1 MLHEEL
7 TLDSLIVPN
16 TSLYIV
22 EGAFTKY
29 FVEDY
34 LTGELI
40 EYIPI
45 PGQKRYNAFKVPAGS
60 TYRDRSGTEKDKVSF
75 MTEGL
80 HPFET
85 PNFVSTSKGLY
96 RVVLDPMVSYVSED
110 MDKLLE
116 TVSFKLESLAT
127 GAVDFAKY
135 EDIHERWFEGKCG
148 VLSSNFCKDFY
159 NIFRTGSDCDKAFIK
174 GLVYP
179 GFFKDDLDYGE
190 SLVTKN
196 KENRE

>member
-45 PGQKRYNAFKVPAGS
+45 PGQKRYSAFKVPAGS
-60 TYRDRSGTEKDKVSF
+60 TYRDRSGTEEDKVSF

-85 PNFVSTSKGLY
+85 PDFVSTSEGLY

-116 TVSFKLESLAT
+116 TVSFKLANLAT
-127 GAVDFAKY
+127 GDISYAKY
-135 EDIHERWFEGKCG
+135 KDIHERGEHRVSGRF
-148 VLSSNFCKDFY
+148 NDDFCKDLY
-159 NIFRTGSDCDKAFIK
+159 TLSRTSSGYDRAFLNGLLYSCEFQDNLRYGKYLIK
-174 GLVYP
+174 G
-179 GFFKDDLDYGE
+179 KWE
-190 SLVTKN
+190 
-196 KENRE
+196 

>member
-16 TSLYIV
+16 TKLYIV
-22 EGAFTKY
+22 EGAYTKY

-45 PGQKRYNAFKVPAGS
+45 PGEKRYSAFKVPAGS
-60 TYRDRSGTEKDKVSF
+60 TYRDQGNTEKDAVSF

-85 PNFVSTSKGLY
+85 PDFVSTSDGLY
-96 RVVLDPMVSYVSED
+96 RVILDPMVSYVSEY
-110 MDKLLE
+110 MGKLLE
-116 TVSFKLESLAT
+116 TVSFKLASLAT
-127 GAVDFAKY
+127 GDVSYAKY
-135 EDIHERWFEGKCG
+135 EDIHERGEHR
-148 VLSSNFCKDFY
+148 LSGRFNDDFCKDLY
-159 NIFRTGSDCDKAFIK
+159 NLSRTSSGYEQAFLN
-174 GLVYP
+174 GLLYSYE
-179 GFFKDDLDYGE
+179 FQDNLRYGKYLIRGVWE
-190 SLVTKN
+190 
-196 KENRE
+196 

>member
-60 TYRDRSGTEKDKVSF
+60 TYRDRAGTENKVSF

-85 PNFVSTSKGLY
+85 PNFVSTSNGLY

-116 TVSFKLESLAT
+116 TVSFKLVNLAT
-127 GAVDFAKY
+127 GDISYANYK
-135 EDIHERWFEGKCG
+135 DIHDRGEHRVNGRF
-148 VLSSNFCKDFY
+148 NDDFCKDLY
-159 NIFRTGSDCDKAFIK
+159 TLSRTSSGYDRAFLNGLLYSYEFQDNLRYGKYLIK
-174 GLVYP
+174 G
-179 GFFKDDLDYGE
+179 KWE
-190 SLVTKN
+190 
-196 KENRE
+196 